1 MSIYTTPLQ
10 FGYFLAL
17 LMAILFWVRGY
28 REERL
33 SDKLLGCVMF
43 LLGMEIQDYTFGFAG
58 INFLWNELNGFPRGT
73 ALLFGPAVYFY
84 LQSQINRDFK
94 FEKKHLWHLLPW
106 LLPFIV
112 DIAIFLSGPL
122 AVQKWQSSAL
132 YSSLSF
138 PRQLI
143 LWGSYIYYFT
153 LSLRIY
159 WKYRQWA
166 KNQFSNQ
173 DLISFTW
180 FRNLIYFMIFG
191 ILFKESMGMIDGFF
205 DLDFYQDWWWNLAMV
220 AIIFYVGIWGY
231 SQIQPGQIEFETD
244 ETPKIENGKKPL
256 NENLDIWKQKIED
269 IMQAQKPYLESQ
281 LSLKSL
287 ANKLKTNPSILS
299 AAINKNFKK
308 NFNDFVNEYR
318 VQEYLILSKEA
329 RYDHYTLLALALEC
343 GFNSKST
350 FNRAFKKST
359 GRTPKEMKRD
369 HG

>member
-33 SDKLLGCVMF
+33 SDKKLGCVLF

-58 INFLWNELNGFPRGT
+58 INVLWNELNGFPRGT

-84 LQSQINRDFK
+84 LRTQISRDFK
-94 FEKKHLWHLLPW
+94 LEKKHFGHLLPW
-106 LLPFIV
+106 LLPFIFDLSV
-112 DIAIFLSGPL
+112 FLNGPL
-122 AVQKWQSSAL
+122 AVQKWQSSECIAYL
-132 YSSLSF
+132 NL
-138 PRQLI
+138 PIQLI
-143 LWGSYIYYFT
+143 IWCSYIYYFT
-153 LSLRIY
+153 LSLRLY
-159 WKYRQWA
+159 WEYREWA
-166 KNQFSNQ
+166 KNQFSDQ

-191 ILFKESMGMIDGFF
+191 ILFKESMGMIDRIFN
-205 DLDFYQDWWWNLAMV
+205 LDFYQDWWWNLAMA

-231 SQIQPGQIEFETD
+231 SQVQPGQIEFDTD
-244 ETPKIENGKKPL
+244 ESTGTDKNDKAL
-256 NENLDIWKQKIED
+256 NEDLEIWKRKIQDLME
-269 IMQAQKPYLESQ
+269 AQKPYLESQ

-287 ANKLKTNPSILS
+287 ALKLKTNPSVLS
-299 AAINKNFKK
+299 AAIIQNFKK

-318 VQEYLILSKEA
+318 VQEYLTLSNQSQ
-329 RYDHYTLLALALEC
+329 YDHYTLLALAMEC

-350 FNRAFKKST
+350 FNRAFKKNT
-359 GRTPKEMKRD
+359 GRTPKEMKND
-369 HG
+369 HK